1 MSFVLVSPSQ
11 LMAAAADVAGIG
23 SAISAAN
30 AAALAPT
37 SVLAAAGADEVSA
50 AVAALFS
57 AHAGQYQQLGARAA
71 LFHEQFVQALT
82 GAASAYASAKATN
95 VEQQVL
101 GLINAPTQALW
112 GRPLIGNGA
121 DGTAANPNGGAG
133 GLLYGNGGNGFS
145 QTTAGLTGG
154 TGGSAGLIGNG
165 GNGGAGGAGANG
177 GAGGNGGWLYGSGGN
192 GGAGGAGPA
201 GAIGAPGVAGGAGGA
216 GGTAGLFGNGG

>member
-82 GAASAYASAKATN
+82 GAASAYASAEATN

-216 GGTAGLFGNGG
+216 G

>member
-216 GGTAGLFGNGG
+216 GGTAGLFGNG

>member
-82 GAASAYASAKATN
+82 GAASAYASAEATN

-112 GRPLIGNGA
+112 GRPLI
-121 DGTAANPNGGAG
+121 
-133 GLLYGNGGNGFS
+133 GNGGNGFS

-192 GGAGGAGPA
+192 G
-201 GAIGAPGVAGGAGGA
+201 
-216 GGTAGLFGNGG
+216 

>member
-82 GAASAYASAKATN
+82 GAASAYASAEATN

-121 DGTAANPNGGAG
+121 NGLPGTGQNGGDG
-133 GLLYGNGGNGFS
+133 GILYGNGGNGGGGG
-145 QTTAGLTGG
+145 QGGLGAAAGGVD
-154 TGGSAGLIGNG
+154 GNG
-165 GNGGAGGAGANG
+165 GNGGNG
-177 GAGGNGGWLYGSGGN
+177 GKGGDAQLVGDGGNGGNGGK
-192 GGAGGAGPA
+192 GGAGLIAGLD
-201 GAIGAPGVAGGAGGA
+201 GAGGA
-216 GGTAGLFGNGG
+216 GGTRGLIFGNAGTPGQ

>member
-82 GAASAYASAKATN
+82 GAASAYASAEATN

-201 GAIGAPGVAGGAGGA
+201 GAIGAPGVAGGAG
-216 GGTAGLFGNGG
+216 